1 MGNFL
6 GLGKSDENILN
17 FDGVRTDMSSTI
29 PYMHKLNANAQL
41 LANRLNNKVLIE
53 PKEFNESENYD
64 MYKLFE
70 KTQSLD
76 KTNNNFSD
84 TSPFISSDVYKNL
97 INTQKGGGD
106 KSSSSSSSSEEG
118 KKSTMGKKS
127 TPVKSSKKSTPV
139 KKSQKNRKNKGKE
152 STEDS
157 LEESSTSS
165 DSSSSSSS
173 NRKKKGKKE
182 KKEKKKEE
190 SDDSDD
196 EIVDILSSDSDEEIE
211 VPSDTIIS
219 VGGSSYLSSSANDSD
234 SSIKKHKGKKTK
246 QHLMLSDSINTS
258 DINMISVED

>member
-6 GLGKSDENILN
+6 GIGKSDENILN

-127 TPVKSSKKSTPV
+127 TPVKSSKKSTLV

-165 DSSSSSSS
+165 DSSSSSS